1 MTGIFLLALTLG
13 SAAAAPRNQPKAV
26 LLSSRRGP
34 DDDHFVDELH
44 DNAVPKDG
52 VSTKPQSSIE
62 KDFVSMDTNG
72 DRQLEPEELMFRQY
86 ATGCE
91 PIEAQIR
98 ANDYMKCGDLNKD
111 GMISLQEFNESGKT
125 AWAECV
131 KQSGVRRSHGFVKFF
146 DADQNLDG
154 FLTQKELAVGVISL
168 WGQPGEQLVDPLLKC
183 ADKNKDGKLDQTEFH
198 DSIAA
203 YNPGTRTWQMWS
215 GTSDKEILKCM
226 QDAFKKF
233 DAALVFHATDKNG
246 DQKISESE
254 SYNVMAAA
262 HQNGA
267 STISSV
273 EADSIFKAAD
283 KDKDGFLNFE
293 EFMGAGEAYKG
304 ENEAAF
310 YLGGRDLSVVAWPMD
325 TYEEGYGMSVK
336 CHDRDGNTWRVFSD
350 DMGKVKVTPKKPWT
364 GNVTVTNR

>member
-1 MTGIFLLALTLG
+1 MAAVFLLALAIG
-13 SAAAAPRNQPKAV
+13 SAAAAPRNLPKAV
-26 LLSSRRGP
+26 LLSSHRQP

-44 DNAVPKDG
+44 DNAVPK
-52 VSTKPQSSIE
+52 VATNKPKDSME

-91 PIEAQIR
+91 PIEAQVR
-98 ANDYMKCGDLNKD
+98 ARDYLKCGDLNKD
-111 GMISLQEFNESGKT
+111 GMINLHEFNASGQP

-131 KQSGVRRSHGFVKFF
+131 KESNLRRSHGFVKFF

-168 WGQPGEQLVDPLLKC
+168 WGPPGEQLVDPLLKC
-183 ADKNKDGKLDQTEFH
+183 ADKNKDGKLDQKEFH
-198 DSIAA
+198 NSIAA

-215 GTSDKEILKCM
+215 GTSDKEVLKCM
-226 QDAFKKF
+226 EGAFKKF
-233 DAALVFHATDKNG
+233 DAALVFHATDKNK
-246 DQKISESE
+246 DLKISESE

-273 EADSIFKAAD
+273 EADAIFKAAD

-304 ENEAAF
+304 PNEKNGAAPDAF
-310 YLGGRDLSVVAWPMD
+310 LLGGHAKWAPD
-325 TYEEGYGMSVK
+325 TYDEGFGMSIA
-336 CHDRDGNTWRVFSD
+336 CHNREGDEWRVFSD
-350 DMGKVKVTPKKPWT
+350 DLGKVTVTPTDDQGAVKVTQ
-364 GNVTVTNR
+364 R

>member
-1 MTGIFLLALTLG
+1 MISAVVLVTYLTFASALQQGFL
-13 SAAAAPRNQPKAV
+13 
-26 LLSSRRGP
+26 GP
-34 DDDHFVDELH
+34 DTDHLVDEMH
-44 DNAVPKDG
+44 NISTPKTPDHKPKDDL
-52 VSTKPQSSIE
+52 E
-62 KDFVSMDTNG
+62 KDFVSLDQNG
-72 DRQLEPEELMFRQY
+72 DRKLDSEELMFRQY

-91 PIEAQIR
+91 PIEAQVR
-98 ANDYMKCGDLNKD
+98 ANDYLKCGDTNKD
-111 GMISLQEFNESGKT
+111 GYISLKEFNASAAP

-131 KQSGVRRSHGFVKFF
+131 KESNVRRAHGFVRFF
-146 DADQNLDG
+146 DADGNLDG
-154 FLTQKELAVGVISL
+154 FLTPKELTVGMISL
-168 WGQPGEQLVDPLLKC
+168 WGQPGEQLAEPLLKC
-183 ADKNKDGKLDQTEFH
+183 ADKNKDGKLDQKEFH

-226 QDAFKKF
+226 QDAFKMF

-283 KDKDGFLNFE
+283 KEKI
-293 EFMGAGEAYKG
+293 EALQK
-304 ENEAAF
+304 
-310 YLGGRDLSVVAWPMD
+310 
-325 TYEEGYGMSVK
+325 
-336 CHDRDGNTWRVFSD
+336 
-350 DMGKVKVTPKKPWT
+350 
-364 GNVTVTNR
+364 

>member
-1 MTGIFLLALTLG
+1 MTALLFVALAIG
-13 SAAAAPRNQPKAV
+13 SAAAAPRSQPKAV
-26 LLSSRRGP
+26 LLSSRRAP

-44 DNAVPKDG
+44 DNAVPK
-52 VSTKPQSSIE
+52 VAENKPKDSVE
-62 KDFVSMDTNG
+62 KDFVAMDTNG

-98 ANDYMKCGDLNKD
+98 AQDYMRCGDLNKD
-111 GMISLQEFNESGKT
+111 GMISFHEFNESAKP

-131 KQSGVRRSHGFVKFF
+131 KESNVRRAHGFVKFF

-154 FLTQKELAVGVISL
+154 FLTQKELVVGMITL
-168 WGQPGEQLVDPLLKC
+168 WGQPGEQLADPLLKC
-183 ADKNKDGKLDQTEFH
+183 ADKNKDGKLDQHEFH

-215 GTSDKEILKCM
+215 GTSDQKILKCM
-226 QDAFKKF
+226 EGAFKKF
-233 DAALVFHATDKNG
+233 DAALVFHATDKNR
-246 DQKISESE
+246 DLKISESE
-254 SYNVMAAA
+254 SYSVMAAA

-273 EADSIFKAAD
+273 EADAIFKAAD

-293 EFMGAGEAYKG
+293 EFQGAGEAYKG
-304 ENEAAF
+304 KNEVGF
-310 YLGGRDLSVVAWPMD
+310 LLGGHAKWAPD
-325 TYEEGYGMSVK
+325 TYDEGFGMSVA
-336 CHDRDGNTWRVFSD
+336 CHDRDGNEWRVFSD
-350 DMGKVKVTPKKPWT
+350 DLGKVTVTPTDDQGAVKVTQ
-364 GNVTVTNR
+364 R